1 MRVIKTIRK
10 IKEFY
15 KNSTQMSHHSGIGKK
30 FRYHFMLKRFIKFYK
45 PHKWLFILDMSVA
58 FLAAILSVFYPMITR
73 SLLKTYIPNKD
84 IHGIVIM
91 LSLMGGIMIFKAIF
105 TYIRIRWGHIM
116 GVRMETDMRTDIFTH
131 LQKLSFNYFDNV
143 KTGHLMSRISNDLNM
158 IAEVAHHAPEDFIIS
173 VFIIIGSFIAMFY
186 YSAPLAAIALIPLPL
201 LLVWGLTYG
210 RRMKG
215 GFRLVRKRIADIN
228 SSVEN
233 SVQGIREVKSFTNEL
248 LEMEKFEHI
257 NFSFKTAKEKMYRIM
272 SIYFAG
278 MTGLTDF
285 YYLIVIA
292 GGVYLIYMGKI
303 DVIDLLAF
311 TLYINFIL
319 KPIDRLIHFTE
330 QFQQGSAAFERF
342 IEVMDIEPDINDI
355 KNARDLPEVK
365 GEIEIQNLYFK
376 YNTSED
382 WILKDISL
390 TIPAGKT
397 VALVGE
403 SGAGKTTLASLIPRF
418 YEVQKGCICIDG
430 NNIVDV
436 TQESLRENIGLV
448 QQNVFLFDSTIRD
461 NILYGNPE
469 ASEEELIDA
478 ARRANILD
486 FVESLVDGF
495 DTLTGERGVMLS
507 GGQKQRISIARV
519 FLKNPPILIFD
530 EATSSL
536 DTESEAYIQ
545 KAMEELS
552 QNRTT
557 IIIAHR
563 LSTVR
568 KADLLY
574 VMNNGEIVEQ
584 GSHEQLMKN
593 EGYYYNLYTKNMI
606 L

>member
-1 MRVIKTIRK
+1 
-10 IKEFY
+10 
-15 KNSTQMSHHSGIGKK
+15 MSPHSGIGKK
-30 FRYHFMLKRFIKFYK
+30 FRCPFMLKRFIKFYK

>member
-1 MRVIKTIRK
+1 MI
-10 IKEFY
+10 
-15 KNSTQMSHHSGIGKK
+15 
-30 FRYHFMLKRFIKFYK
+30 KRFIPYYK

-58 FLAAILSVFYPMITR
+58 FLAAILSVFYPIITR
-73 SLLKTYIPNKD
+73 DLLKTYIPNKD
-84 IHGIVIM
+84 LHGIIM
-91 LSLMGGIMIFKAIF
+91 LLAVMAGIMIFKTIF

-131 LQKLSFNYFDNV
+131 LQKLSFNYFDTV
-143 KTGHLMSRISNDLNM
+143 KTGHIMSRISNDLNM
-158 IAEVAHHAPEDFIIS
+158 IAEVAHHAPEDLIIS

-186 YSAPLAAIALIPLPL
+186 YSVALAIIALVPLPI

-257 NFSFKTAKEKMYRIM
+257 NFTFKMAKEKMYKIM
-272 SIYFAG
+272 STYFAG
-278 MTGLTDF
+278 MTFLTDF
-285 YYLIVIA
+285 YYLAVIG
-292 GGVYLIYMGKI
+292 GGVYLIFLGKI

-319 KPIDRLIHFTE
+319 KPIERLIHFTE

-342 IEVMDIEPDINDI
+342 IEIMDIEPDIND
-355 KNARDLPEVK
+355 KKDAKDLHNVK
-365 GEIEIQNLYFK
+365 GQIDVRNMSFK
-376 YNTSED
+376 YNNCED
-382 WILKDISL
+382 WILRNIDIE
-390 TIPAGKT
+390 IPAGRT

-418 YEVQKGCICIDG
+418 YEIQEGCICIDEH
-430 NNIVDV
+430 NIVDIK
-436 TQESLRENIGLV
+436 QKSLRENIGLV
-448 QQNVFLFDSTIRD
+448 QQSVFLFDSTIRE
-461 NILYGNPE
+461 NILYGNPG
-469 ASEEELIDA
+469 ATEEELIDA
-478 ARRANILD
+478 ARKANILD
-486 FVESLVDGF
+486 FIESLPDGF

-545 KAMEELS
+545 QAMEELAH
-552 QNRTT
+552 NRTT

-574 VMNNGEIVEQ
+574 VMNKGEIVEQ
-584 GSHEQLMKN
+584 GSHDELMKN

-606 L
+606 F